1 MPDQLNILAVDDV
14 ELNLAMMEAMLK
26 GLGAFNFITA
36 SNGVEALEALETIQ
50 GIDIV
55 LLDLQMP
62 VMDGFETLKRIKADD
77 RTRDI
82 PVIVITTGKSEILRT
97 LKLGANDYMSRPY
110 NPKELRLRVANHVH
124 SKKLSDLARGM
135 NAILEAEVLKKTIA
149 LKEALHQSRLGE
161 YEISLRLGRAAEYRD
176 LDTGMHIRRV
186 SEMARALAEIAG
198 LPEQECE
205 NLCHAAPLHDVGKIG
220 IPDSILLKPA
230 ALESAEFETMK
241 THTEIGG
248 KILADAGL
256 YPILTV
262 GQIVATQ
269 HHEKWDGSGY
279 PDGLRGEEIPLLARV
294 FQMVDI
300 YDALA
305 HARPYKRAMERQQ
318 VIEVLETEA
327 ARGWRDPALT
337 AIFLGIVKTHPED
350 LELPLA
356 SHDDLGLSLFGEIRS
371 TGALDWDHRPYP

>member
-1 MPDQLNILAVDDV
+1 MPDKLNILAVDDV

-26 GLGAFNFITA
+26 GLGAFNFIAA
-36 SNGVEALEALETIQ
+36 SNGAEALEALETTQ
-50 GIDIV
+50 DIDIV
-55 LLDLQMP
+55 LLDLHMP
-62 VMDGFETLKRIKADD
+62 VMDGFETLKRIKANE
-77 RTRDI
+77 RTCDI
-82 PVIVITTGKSEILRT
+82 PVIVLTTGKSEILRT
-97 LKLGANDYMSRPY
+97 LKLGANDFMSRPY
-110 NPKELRLRVANHVH
+110 NPEELRLRVANHIH
-124 SKKLSDLARGM
+124 SKKLGDLARDM
-135 NAILEAEVLKKTIA
+135 NAILEAEVLKKTVA

-220 IPDSILLKPA
+220 IPDCILLKPA
-230 ALESAEFETMK
+230 ALDSAEFETMK

-279 PDGLRGEEIPLLARV
+279 PAGLSGTGIHIYGRIVSIVDV
-294 FQMVDI
+294 F
-300 YDALA
+300 DALTSE
-305 HARPYKRAMERQQ
+305 RPYKKAFPLEEAMTFMLEKRGKFFDPHLLDLFMAHLERFTRIKMLYADNESSAPLLRELRALHLYKE
-318 VIEVLETEA
+318 
-327 ARGWRDPALT
+327 P
-337 AIFLGIVKTHPED
+337 
-350 LELPLA
+350 
-356 SHDDLGLSLFGEIRS
+356 SL
-371 TGALDWDHRPYP
+371 

>member
-1 MPDQLNILAVDDV
+1 MPDKLNILAVDDV

-26 GLGAFNFITA
+26 GLGAFNFIA
-36 SNGVEALEALETIQ
+36 ARNGAEALEALDTTHD
-50 GIDIV
+50 IDIV

-62 VMDGFETLKRIKADD
+62 IMDGFETLKRIKANE

-97 LKLGANDYMSRPY
+97 LKLGANDFMSRPY
-110 NPKELRLRVANHVH
+110 NPEELRLRVANHIH
-124 SKKLSDLARGM
+124 SKKLSDLARDM
-135 NAILEAEVLKKTIA
+135 NAILEAEVQKKTVA
-149 LKEALHQSRLGE
+149 LKEALQQSRLGE

-186 SEMARALAEIAG
+186 SEMARTLAEIAG

-230 ALESAEFETMK
+230 TLESAEFETMK

-279 PDGLRGEEIPLLARV
+279 PAGLSGTGIHIYGRIVSIVDV
-294 FQMVDI
+294 F
-300 YDALA
+300 DALTSE
-305 HARPYKRAMERQQ
+305 RPYKKAFPLEEAVTFMMEKRGKFFDPDLLDLFLAHLERFTRIKMLYVDNESSSPLLRELRALHLYKE
-318 VIEVLETEA
+318 
-327 ARGWRDPALT
+327 PAL
-337 AIFLGIVKTHPED
+337 
-350 LELPLA
+350 
-356 SHDDLGLSLFGEIRS
+356 
-371 TGALDWDHRPYP
+371 

>member
-1 MPDQLNILAVDDV
+1 MPDKLNILAVDDV

-26 GLGAFNFITA
+26 GLGAFNFIA
-36 SNGVEALEALETIQ
+36 ARNGVQALQALETTI

-62 VMDGFETLKRIKADD
+62 VMDGFETLKRIKAND

-82 PVIVITTGKSEILRT
+82 PVIVITTGKSEILRI
-97 LKLGANDYMSRPY
+97 LKLGANDFMSRPY
-110 NPKELRLRVANHVH
+110 NPEELRLRVANHVH
-124 SKKLSDLARGM
+124 SKKLSDLARDM
-135 NAILEAEVLKKTIA
+135 NAILEAEVLKKTVA
-149 LKEALHQSRLGE
+149 LKEALAQSRLGE

-176 LDTGMHIRRV
+176 LDTGMHIRRA

-220 IPDSILLKPA
+220 IPDAILLKPA
-230 ALESAEFETMK
+230 TLESAEFETMK

-248 KILADAGL
+248 KILADSGL

-279 PDGLRGEEIPLLARV
+279 PAGLSGTGIHIYGRIVSIVDVFDALTSERPFKKAFPLEEAVNFMIGKRGKFFDPDLLDLFLAHLERFTRIKELYVDNESSSPLLR
-294 FQMVDI
+294 
-300 YDALA
+300 AL
-305 HARPYKRAMERQQ
+305 HLYKEPTR
-318 VIEVLETEA
+318 
-327 ARGWRDPALT
+327 
-337 AIFLGIVKTHPED
+337 
-350 LELPLA
+350 
-356 SHDDLGLSLFGEIRS
+356 
-371 TGALDWDHRPYP
+371 

>member
-1 MPDQLNILAVDDV
+1 MPDRINILAVDDV
-14 ELNLAMMEAMLK
+14 ELNLVMIEAMLK
-26 GLGAFNFITA
+26 GLGAFNLFTA
-36 SNGVEALEALETIQ
+36 HNGAEALETLESTQ

-77 RTRDI
+77 RTHDI
-82 PVIVITTGKSEILRT
+82 PVIVITTGKSEILRI
-97 LKLGANDYMSRPY
+97 LKLGANDFMSRPY
-110 NPKELRLRVANHVH
+110 NPEELRLRVANHVH
-124 SKKLSDLARGM
+124 SKKLSDLTRDM
-135 NAILEAEVLKKTIA
+135 NEVLEAEVLKKTVA
-149 LKEALHQSRLGE
+149 LQEALHRSRLGE

-186 SEMARALAEIAG
+186 SEMARELAELAG

-220 IPDSILLKPA
+220 IPDAILLKPA
-230 ALESAEFETMK
+230 ALESSEFETMK
-241 THTEIGG
+241 RHTEIGG

-279 PDGLRGEEIPLLARV
+279 PEGLSGTGIHIYGRIVSIVDV
-294 FQMVDI
+294 F
-300 YDALA
+300 DALTS
-305 HARPYKRAMERQQ
+305 ARPYKKAFPPEEAVTFMIDKRGKFFDPDLLDLFLSHLERFTRIKDLYVDHESSSPLLRELRA
-318 VIEVLETEA
+318 L
-327 ARGWRDPALT
+327 
-337 AIFLGIVKTHPED
+337 H
-350 LELPLA
+350 LP
-356 SHDDLGLSLFGEIRS
+356 
-371 TGALDWDHRPYP
+371 